1 MTTTNEIKKQ
11 LLKVKPI
18 ANFQYIRQ
26 EHAYYTTVFT
36 VDSGDAVLHV
46 IFKVPVNDM
55 GSADFLPEM
64 PAQSLNRWILN
75 TEE

>member
-1 MTTTNEIKKQ
+1 MTTTEIKKE

-18 ANFQYIRQ
+18 AKFGYIRQ
-26 EHAYYTTVFT
+26 GYVYYSATFMGT
-36 VDSGDAVLHV
+36 SGDNVLNV
-46 IFKVPVNDM
+46 IFEIPVNDM